1 MKNLLF
7 VLMAASVAAGAFAAD
22 TAASSKLSYSTKG
35 DSLQANVM
43 QKAVDA
49 DVPKIGTAP
58 SGGLTANASIAYIG
72 STPAAS
78 SAKGKA
84 DVRVRR
90 ALQSASVKFTED
102 EDGDF
107 RVQWTL
113 EGGRTHV
120 TFVNSRVCDCGGMEL
135 REVWAVGFVAPSLD
149 ANNLQAL
156 LEMNAS
162 YKIGA
167 WELQKK
173 RDGKYWAVFS
183 VKVSADASGEALKL
197 ISGLVAK
204 TADDIESKA
213 TREDKL

>member
-7 VLMAASVAAGAFAAD
+7 VLMATSVSAGVFAAD
-22 TAASSKLSYSTKG
+22 SAASSKLSYSIKG
-35 DSLQANVM
+35 DRQQANVM
-43 QKAVDA
+43 QKAINT
-49 DVPKIGTAP
+49 DVPKIGAAP

-72 STPAAS
+72 STPAAT
-78 SAKGKA
+78 SATGKA

-90 ALQSASVKFTED
+90 ALQSAGVKFAED

-107 RVQWTL
+107 RVHWTL
-113 EGGRTHV
+113 DGGRTHM
-120 TFVNSRVCDCGGMEL
+120 TFINSRVCDCGGMEL
-135 REVWAVGFVAPSLD
+135 REVWAVGFVVPSID

-162 YKIGA
+162 YKLGA

-197 ISGLVAK
+197 ISNLVAT

-213 TREDKL
+213 TREDNL